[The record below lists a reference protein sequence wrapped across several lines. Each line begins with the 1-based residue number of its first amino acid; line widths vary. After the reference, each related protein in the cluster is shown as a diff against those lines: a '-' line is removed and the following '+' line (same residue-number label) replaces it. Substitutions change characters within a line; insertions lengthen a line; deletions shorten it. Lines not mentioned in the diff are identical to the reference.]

1 MGALSPTHL
10 ILILIIALIVVGPGR
25 LPEVGSAI
33 GKSIKEFKKAS
44 GDFTDTMTG
53 TTTSQP
59 AAPAQPV
66 AYQAQPVAYQAQPVA
81 YQAQYQ
87 PPAGVVVPPPDQL
100 GYQAQAPVQY
110 YQPQPDPVTG
120 SVAQPGQVGY
130 PAPVPAQYYAPP
142 PAPAAPAPG
151 AYQPVT
157 GVVSGPPSRPEA
169 R

>member
-1 MGALSPTHL
+1 VGALTPTHL

-44 GDFTDTMTG
+44 GDFTDTVVG

-59 AAPAQPV
+59 AMPAQP
-66 AYQAQPVAYQAQPVA
+66 AA

-87 PPAGVVVPPPDQL
+87 PAAGVVVPP
-100 GYQAQAPVQY
+100 
-110 YQPQPDPVTG
+110 
-120 SVAQPGQVGY
+120 PGQVGY
-130 PAPVPAQYYAPP
+130 PAPVPAQYYQPQPDPVTGSVPPPGQVGYPAPVP
-142 PAPAAPAPG
+142 AQYYQPQSAPAAPAPAAPAPD

-157 GVVSGPPSRPEA
+157 GVVVGPPSGPEA